1 MPIKPVDFQVAIPRT
16 TEASRISSNDVNKNI
31 NLQQQ
36 TAETLRD
43 KSEINLK
50 QVYSRQKPEE
60 AGIREKQNDGSGS
73 RQKNKSSGN
82 KSGGGRQE
90 ETGHGRNP
98 NDRFP
103 ASTIDIKI

>member
-43 KSEINLK
+43 KSEMSLK
-50 QVYSRQKPEE
+50 QVYSRQKPED
-60 AGIREKQNDGSGS
+60 AGIRE
-73 RQKNKSSGN
+73 RQRENRGR
-82 KSGGGRQE
+82 RQE
-90 ETGHGRNP
+90 EKSDSKGRQDMQQEAGNGKGLKGCMS
-98 NDRFP
+98 